1 MRALRTLLSS
11 MILAL
16 ALGGPIAAA
25 RAADIP
31 PGPPPAPSPPPAAP
45 KDEQGFEKVDGSMM
59 KGESIPAAR
68 LVSIAYGVIF
78 AAVAI
83 YAFGVARR
91 TQRVE
96 SELADLKSRVE
107 RAGGGGK

>member
-1 MRALRTLLSS
+1 MKLLRYLLS
-11 MILAL
+11 IGIIAL

-25 RAADIP
+25 RAADVP
-31 PGPPPAPSPPPAAP
+31 PAPPPAPAPAV

-59 KGESIPAAR
+59 MKGESLPASR

-78 AAVAI
+78 AAVAV

-107 RAGGGGK
+107 RAGGGK

>member
-1 MRALRTLLSS
+1 MKLLRYLLS
-11 MILAL
+11 IGIIAL

-25 RAADIP
+25 RAADVP
-31 PGPPPAPSPPPAAP
+31 PAPPPAPAPAV

-59 KGESIPAAR
+59 KGESIPASR

-78 AAVAI
+78 AAVAV

-107 RAGGGGK
+107 RAGGGK

>member
-1 MRALRTLLSS
+1 MKLLRYLLS
-11 MILAL
+11 IGIVAL

-25 RAADIP
+25 RAADVP
-31 PGPPPAPSPPPAAP
+31 PGPPPAPPTAV

-78 AAVAI
+78 AAVAV

-107 RAGGGGK
+107 RAGGGK

>member
-1 MRALRTLLSS
+1 MRLVRAFLSS
-11 MILAL
+11 IIIALAL
-16 ALGGPIAAA
+16 AGPV
-25 RAADIP
+25 RADE
-31 PGPPPAPSPPPAAP
+31 PAPAAQ
-45 KDEQGFEKVDGSMM
+45 DSEGFEKVDGSMM

-78 AAVAI
+78 AAVAV

-96 SELADLKSRVE
+96 AELAELKSRVE
-107 RAGGGGK
+107 RAGK